1 MPCRSKNRQT
11 ALRLAPRS
19 CARSRSP
26 TSSKVRS
33 GSAAISASSNSA
45 CSSSAGWRRPRR
57 FAAALPVC
65 CQRWTHLTAELALT
79 AKRSPA
85 ARREAPP
92 ATASTTRSRKSPEH
106 GFGIAH
112 PPISAAA
119 RIAHPTRLENP
130 PDSITLKSALV
141 VSDSDEI
148 ADCGL
153 ADSVPARSPLRWSPI
168 LVDCRR
174 GCRATSIR

>member
-1 MPCRSKNRQT
+1 MPCRSKNRQI
-11 ALRLAPRS
+11 ALRLPLRS

-26 TSSKVRS
+26 TSSKVKS

-45 CSSSAGWRRPRR
+45 CSSSAGWLFSRR

-92 ATASTTRSRKSPEH
+92 ATASTTRSRKSAEH

-112 PPISAAA
+112 PPISNAA
-119 RIAHPTRLENP
+119 RIAHPARLENP
-130 PDSITLKSALV
+130 PDSITLKSALDV
-141 VSDSDEI
+141 E
-148 ADCGL
+148 
-153 ADSVPARSPLRWSPI
+153 PQ
-168 LVDCRR
+168 
-174 GCRATSIR
+174 